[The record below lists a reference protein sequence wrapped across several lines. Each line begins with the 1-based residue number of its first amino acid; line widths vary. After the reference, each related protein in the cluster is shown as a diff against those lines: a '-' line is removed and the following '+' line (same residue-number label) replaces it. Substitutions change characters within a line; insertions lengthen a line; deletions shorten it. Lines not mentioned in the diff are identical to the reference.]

1 MPQVHIIDI
10 SFITTITR
18 PAGRPRKIWDLL
30 EQRIIQLFLEQPPLK
45 DQGSRLKAQDSK
57 AQRLSASEGLR
68 DR

>member
-45 DQGSRLKAQDSK
+45 AQGSRLKAQRLKGSK
-57 AQRLSASEGLR
+57 AIGTGGPG
-68 DR
+68 